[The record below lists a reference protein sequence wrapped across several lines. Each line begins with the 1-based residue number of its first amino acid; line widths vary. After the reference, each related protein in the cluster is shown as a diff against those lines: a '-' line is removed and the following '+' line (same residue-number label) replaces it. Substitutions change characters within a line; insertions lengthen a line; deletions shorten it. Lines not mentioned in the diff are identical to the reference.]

1 MTMPENLR
9 SPAGCLRPAFLL
21 ADSRPLFAGPDG
33 SFPLRQELHA
43 ALPPGASPC
52 AAYLGASNGDEPAFF
67 EIFAA
72 AMDGLGIEEYR
83 FVRTPLG
90 GGDLAVLGR
99 SDVVVLAGGDPLLG
113 WRALEASGA
122 AAALVERRRE
132 GAVLIG
138 ISAGAVQLGQA
149 FLDQQGE
156 LAPMSG
162 LLPFLI
168 DAHDEPAWSH
178 LRQTLRRAP
187 PGLAA
192 KGGLGVPFRA
202 AARVDPDGSVHLLDA
217 ERAPPLFTLSP
228 PTPGSS
234 TPPLVAV

>member
-1 MTMPENLR
+1 MTMPESVR

-33 SFPLRQELHA
+33 SFPLRQELRA
-43 ALPPGASPC
+43 ALCPGGSPC

-67 EIFAA
+67 EVFAA
-72 AMDGLGIEEYR
+72 AMDGMGIEEHH

-90 GGDLAVLGR
+90 DGDLAILGR
-99 SDVVVLAGGDPLLG
+99 SDVVVLAGGDPVRG

-122 AAALVERRRE
+122 AAAIVERFRE

-138 ISAGAVQLGQA
+138 ISAGAAQLGQA
-149 FLDQQGE
+149 FLDEEGE
-156 LAPMSG
+156 LAAMSG

-168 DAHDEPAWSH
+168 DAHDEPEWSH
-178 LRQTLRRAP
+178 LRETLRRAP
-187 PGLAA
+187 PRLAA

-217 ERAPPLFTLSP
+217 KRAPRLFTLSP
-228 PTPGSS
+228 PAPRSS
-234 TPPLVAV
+234 TPTLVAV